1 MIEKSLL
8 KKQETEKYGELED
21 IGTSYP
27 RRLLE
32 GSKGLSDAV
41 LLVLDETAVMVSK
54 TEENCHKVSLFLNEC
69 IQSLQKMTKESET
82 PECLKKNRQRL
93 MFRPGLWLDEK
104 RRSVW
109 REEREIAVSRREYEV
124 LYMLFQNKGCV
135 LTYEQIYTRVWKEE
149 YYEGRNSVICLM
161 SRLRKKL
168 NMESCISTVREIG
181 YMYHA

>member
-69 IQSLQKMTKESET
+69 IQILQKMTKESET
-82 PECLKKNRQRL
+82 SECFKKNREKIML
-93 MFRPGLWLDEK
+93 RPGLWLD
-104 RRSVW
+104 
-109 REEREIAVSRREYEV
+109 
-124 LYMLFQNKGCV
+124 
-135 LTYEQIYTRVWKEE
+135 
-149 YYEGRNSVICLM
+149 
-161 SRLRKKL
+161 
-168 NMESCISTVREIG
+168 
-181 YMYHA
+181 